1 MIERYLPGRASA
13 FGTFIFDVSHNKSEL
28 GKTMKFTSLQ
38 ARICTTAGLCLLV
51 SSASLVSYGLFS
63 SRANDQYVA
72 SEVSALVEKSTIRE
86 VQNLAESRA
95 NAIQAKLQNALDSAR
110 TMANTFAASKT
121 LQSPLSLGRE
131 QINNVLLSVLKD
143 NPDFNGTYSCWEP
156 DALDGQDQAFRNG
169 QEGNNPLTG
178 RFTPYWT
185 RSSDGH
191 VAVQPL
197 VEYDS
202 QERHPNGVPKGG
214 WYAGPRD
221 TLKESVLD
229 PIPYVVQGKNV
240 WLTTLSVP
248 IVANGKFYGV
258 VGADF
263 DIAFIQKLSEQ
274 MSADL
279 YGGKGSVSILSNQ
292 GLVVADSERTELI
305 GQSIKSLLPK
315 SWEKTLGDIQSGRG
329 DGLLNKETQDIEVL
343 MPIQLGRTG
352 KPWAILIR
360 LPKAVVMSQ
369 AITLEQELQSRSTS
383 SSVWQVSVGL
393 GISLLALVALW
404 FAAAKIVGPIRE
416 AAALAANI
424 SLGDFS
430 RRLVQQ
436 SEDEVGQL
444 SFALNEMSESLQR
457 QVRVAERI
465 SEGDLDLEVRLSSP
479 HDTLGKSLEK
489 MVSNL
494 NNLIS
499 EVQVSATR
507 ITGSSSQVTDLSQSL
522 SDGASNSAS
531 SITEISAVM
540 TQMAAQTTDNADNA
554 KKADEQSQSSRA
566 DAGESDKLMSEL
578 IAAMAEIDNSGKD
591 ITAIITT
598 IDNIAAQTNLLA
610 LNAAIEAARAGE
622 LGRGFAVVADEVRS
636 LAARSA
642 EAAQQTAA
650 LIADS
655 STKTQ
660 RGMIIAGRTA
670 ESLKNIVSGT
680 SAVSSLV
687 SLIYQASSE
696 QASGLRQ
703 ASIGLEQIDEVTQQ
717 NQSNSHECAL
727 AARDLSERASVMQG
741 VLSRFKIKNT

>member
-1 MIERYLPGRASA
+1 
-13 FGTFIFDVSHNKSEL
+13 
-28 GKTMKFTSLQ
+28 MKFNSLQ
-38 ARICTTAGLCLLV
+38 TRICFTAGLCLFI
-51 SSASLVSYGLFS
+51 SCASLVLYGLYS
-63 SRANDQYVA
+63 SNANQAYVGA
-72 SEVSALVEKSTIRE
+72 EVSTLIESATIRE
-86 VQNLAESRA
+86 VQNLAEARA

-110 TMANTFAASKT
+110 TMANTLGASKSA
-121 LQSPLSLGRE
+121 QSPLSLGRE
-131 QINNVLLSVLKD
+131 QINAMLLSVLKD

-156 DALDGQDQAFRNG
+156 DALGGQDQAFRINEG
-169 QEGNNPLTG
+169 GNNPLTG

-191 VAVQPL
+191 IAVQPL

-202 QERHPNGVPKGG
+202 DARHPNGVLKGG
-214 WYAGPRD
+214 WYSGPRD
-221 TLKESVLD
+221 TQKESVLD
-229 PIPYVVQGKNV
+229 PLPYVVQGKNV

-248 IVANGKFYGV
+248 IIANGKFYGV

-263 DIAFIQKLSEQ
+263 DISFIQKLSEQ

-292 GLVVADSERTELI
+292 GLVVADSKRPELI
-305 GQSIKSLLPK
+305 GQSLKALLPGT
-315 SWEKTLGDIQSGRG
+315 WEKVLANVQKGQGDSR
-329 DGLLNKETQDIEVL
+329 LNPDSQEIEVQ
-343 MPIQLGRTG
+343 MPINLGRTG
-352 KPWAILIR
+352 KPWAIVIH

-369 AITLEQELQSRSTS
+369 AIALEQELQSRGVKS
-383 SSVWQVSVGL
+383 SIWQVSVGV
-393 GISLLALVALW
+393 GISLLALLALW
-404 FAAAKIVGPIRE
+404 FATAKIVGPIRE

-430 RRLVQQ
+430 RRLVQK

-444 SFALNEMSESLQR
+444 SFALNDMSESLQR

-479 HDTLGKSLEK
+479 NDTLGKSLEK
-489 MVSNL
+489 MVGNL
-494 NNLIS
+494 NTLIS
-499 EVQVSATR
+499 QVQASATQ
-507 ITGSSSQVTDLSQSL
+507 ITGSSAQVTELSQSL

-540 TQMAAQTTDNADNA
+540 TQMAAQTTDNAANA
-554 KKADEQSQSSRA
+554 KKADEQSQASRA

-670 ESLKNIVSGT
+670 DSLRNIVSGT
-680 SAVSSLV
+680 STVSSLV

-696 QASGLRQ
+696 QASGLQQ

-717 NQSNSHECAL
+717 NQVNSQQCAV
-727 AARDLSERASVMQG
+727 AAKNLSERASSMQQG
-741 VLSRFKIKNT
+741 LSRFKVKAS

>member
-1 MIERYLPGRASA
+1 
-13 FGTFIFDVSHNKSEL
+13 
-28 GKTMKFTSLQ
+28 MKFNSLQ
-38 ARICTTAGLCLLV
+38 TRICFTAGLCLFI
-51 SSASLVSYGLFS
+51 SCASLVLYGLYTS
-63 SRANDQYVA
+63 TATQTYVGT
-72 SEVSALVEKSTIRE
+72 EVSTLIESATIRE
-86 VQNLAESRA
+86 VQNLAAARA

-110 TMANTFAASKT
+110 TLANTLGASKSA
-121 LQSPLSLGRE
+121 QSPLTLGRE
-131 QINNVLLSVLKD
+131 QINTMLLSVLKD

-156 DALDGQDQAFRNG
+156 DALDGQDQAFRINEG
-169 QEGNNPLTG
+169 GNNPLTG

-185 RSSDGH
+185 RNSDGH
-191 VAVQPL
+191 IAVQPL

-202 QERHPNGVPKGG
+202 DARHPNGVLKGG
-214 WYAGPRD
+214 WYSGPRD

-229 PIPYVVQGKNV
+229 PLPYVVQGKNV

-248 IVANGKFYGV
+248 ITANGKFYGV

-263 DIAFIQKLSEQ
+263 DISFIQKLSEQ

-279 YGGKGSVSILSNQ
+279 YDGKGSVAILSHQ
-292 GLVVADSERTELI
+292 GLVVADSKRPELI
-305 GQSIKSLLPK
+305 GQPLKALLPDTWDK
-315 SWEKTLGDIQSGRG
+315 VLANVQKGLGDSQ
-329 DGLLNKETQDIEVL
+329 LNQNTQEIEVQ
-343 MPIQLGRTG
+343 MPINLGRTG
-352 KPWAILIR
+352 KPWAIVIH
-360 LPKAVVMSQ
+360 LPKSVVMSQ
-369 AITLEQELQSRSTS
+369 AIALEQELQSRGVKS
-383 SSVWQVSVGL
+383 SIWQVSVGV
-393 GISLLALVALW
+393 GISLLALLALW
-404 FAAAKIVGPIRE
+404 LATAKIVGPIRE

-430 RRLVQQ
+430 RRLVQK

-444 SFALNEMSESLQR
+444 SFALNDMSESLQR

-479 HDTLGKSLEK
+479 NDTLGKSLEK
-489 MVSNL
+489 MVGNL
-494 NNLIS
+494 NTLIS
-499 EVQVSATR
+499 QVQASATQ
-507 ITGSSSQVTDLSQSL
+507 ITGSSAQVTELSQSL

-540 TQMAAQTTDNADNA
+540 TQMAAQTTDNAANA
-554 KKADEQSQSSRA
+554 KKADEQSQASRA

-660 RGMIIAGRTA
+660 RGMIIADRTA
-670 ESLKNIVSGT
+670 DSLRNIVTGT
-680 SAVSSLV
+680 STVSSLV

-696 QASGLRQ
+696 QASGLQQ

-717 NQSNSHECAL
+717 NQANSQQCAQ
-727 AARDLSERASVMQG
+727 AAKNLSERANAMQQS
-741 VLSRFKIKNT
+741 LSRFKVKA

>member
-1 MIERYLPGRASA
+1 
-13 FGTFIFDVSHNKSEL
+13 
-28 GKTMKFTSLQ
+28 MKFNSLQ
-38 ARICTTAGLCLLV
+38 TRICFTAGLCLFI
-51 SSASLVSYGLFS
+51 SCASLVLYGLYS
-63 SRANDQYVA
+63 SNANQAFVGA
-72 SEVSALVEKSTIRE
+72 EVSTLIESATIRE

-110 TMANTFAASKT
+110 TMANTLGASKSA
-121 LQSPLSLGRE
+121 QSPLSLGRE
-131 QINNVLLSVLKD
+131 QINTMLLSVLKD

-156 DALDGQDQAFRNG
+156 DALDGQDQSFRINEG
-169 QEGNNPLTG
+169 GNNPLTG

-191 VAVQPL
+191 IAVQPL

-202 QERHPNGVPKGG
+202 DARHPNGVLKGG
-214 WYAGPRD
+214 WYSGPRD
-221 TLKESVLD
+221 TQKESVLD
-229 PIPYVVQGKNV
+229 PLPYVVQGKNV

-248 IVANGKFYGV
+248 ITANGKFYGV

-263 DIAFIQKLSEQ
+263 DISFIQKLSEQ

-292 GLVVADSERTELI
+292 GLVVADSKRPELI
-305 GQSIKSLLPK
+305 GQSLKALLPG
-315 SWEKTLGDIQSGRG
+315 SWENVLSNVQKGQGDSRFNPDSQ
-329 DGLLNKETQDIEVL
+329 EIEVQ
-343 MPIQLGRTG
+343 MPINLGRTG
-352 KPWAILIR
+352 KPWAIVIH

-369 AITLEQELQSRSTS
+369 AIALEQELQSRGVKS
-383 SSVWQVSVGL
+383 SIWQVSVGV
-393 GISLLALVALW
+393 GISLLALLALW
-404 FAAAKIVGPIRE
+404 FATAKIVGPIRE

-430 RRLVQQ
+430 RRLVQK

-444 SFALNEMSESLQR
+444 SFALNDMSESLQR

-479 HDTLGKSLEK
+479 NDTLGKSLEK
-489 MVSNL
+489 MVGNL
-494 NNLIS
+494 NTLIS
-499 EVQVSATR
+499 QVLTSATQ
-507 ITGSSSQVTDLSQSL
+507 ITGSSAQVTELSQSL

-540 TQMAAQTTDNADNA
+540 TQMAAQTTDNAANA
-554 KKADEQSQSSRA
+554 KKADEQSQASRA

-670 ESLKNIVSGT
+670 DSLRNIVTGT
-680 SAVSSLV
+680 STVSSLV

-696 QASGLRQ
+696 QASGLQQ

-717 NQSNSHECAL
+717 NQVNSQQCAV
-727 AARDLSERASVMQG
+727 AAKNLSERASSMQQG
-741 VLSRFKIKNT
+741 LSRFKVKAS

>member
-1 MIERYLPGRASA
+1 
-13 FGTFIFDVSHNKSEL
+13 
-28 GKTMKFTSLQ
+28 MKLKSLQ
-38 ARICTTAGLCLLV
+38 ARICITAGLCLFV
-51 SSASLVSYGLFS
+51 SSASLVAYGLFT
-63 SRANDQYVA
+63 SRTNEQYV
-72 SEVSALVEKSTIRE
+72 SDEVAVLIEHSTVRE
-86 VQNLAESRA
+86 IQNLAESRA
-95 NAIQAKLQNALDSAR
+95 NAIQAKLQNALEAAR
-110 TMANTFAASKT
+110 TMASTFAASKAS
-121 LQSPLSLGRE
+121 QSPLMLGRE
-131 QINNVLLSVLKD
+131 QINSVLLSVLKD
-143 NPDFNGTYSCWEP
+143 NPEFNGTYSCWEQ
-156 DALDGQDQAFRNG
+156 DALDGKDLISRDAQDG
-169 QEGNNPLTG
+169 SNPLTG

-185 RSSDGH
+185 RSPDGRI
-191 VAVQPL
+191 AVQPL

-202 QERHPNGVPKGG
+202 QDSHPNGVPKGG
-214 WYAGPRD
+214 WYQGPKS

-229 PIPYVVQGKNV
+229 PIPYVVQGNKV
-240 WLTTLSVP
+240 WLATLSVP
-248 IVANGKFYGV
+248 IVANGTFYGV

-274 MSADL
+274 MSTEL
-279 YGGKGSVSILSNQ
+279 YGGKGSVTILSNQ
-292 GLVVADSERTELI
+292 GLVVADSQRAELI
-305 GQSIKSLLPK
+305 GQPMKTLFAD
-315 SWEKTLGDIQSGRG
+315 SWEKVLSDIQGGRSES
-329 DGLLNKETQDIEVL
+329 LLNQKTQTFEVL

-352 KPWAILIR
+352 KPWAVFIR

-369 AITLEQELQSRSTS
+369 AITLEHELQARSVNNS
-383 SSVWQVSVGL
+383 IWQVSVGL
-393 GISLLALVALW
+393 TILLLALTALW

-430 RRLVQQ
+430 RRLVQR

-444 SFALNEMSESLQR
+444 SFALNDMSDSLQR

-465 SEGDLDLEVRLSSP
+465 SEGDLDLDVRLSSP
-479 HDTLGKSLEK
+479 NDTLGKSLEK

-499 EVQVSATR
+499 EVQVSATQ
-507 ITGSSSQVTDLSQSL
+507 ITGSSEQVTDLSQSL
-522 SDGASNSAS
+522 SDGAANSAS

-540 TQMAAQTTDNADNA
+540 TQMAAQTSDNAVNA
-554 KKADEQSQSSRA
+554 KKADEQSQASRA
-566 DAGESDKLMSEL
+566 DAGESDKLMTEL
-578 IAAMAEIDNSGKD
+578 ISAMTEIDNSGKD

-642 EAAQQTAA
+642 EAAKQTAT

-696 QASGLRQ
+696 QASGLQQ
-703 ASIGLEQIDEVTQQ
+703 ASLGLEQIDEVTQQ
-717 NQSNSHECAL
+717 NQSNSRDCA
-727 AARDLSERASVMQG
+727 ASAKDLSVRASLMQRE
-741 VLSRFKIKNT
+741 LSRFKVKKPPLL

>member
-1 MIERYLPGRASA
+1 
-13 FGTFIFDVSHNKSEL
+13 
-28 GKTMKFTSLQ
+28 MKFKSLQ
-38 ARICTTAGLCLLV
+38 ARICVTAGVCLFV
-51 SSASLVSYGLFS
+51 SSISLIVYGLFS
-63 SRANDQYVA
+63 ARANEQYV
-72 SEVSALVEKSTIRE
+72 STEVSALVEKSTIRE
-86 VQNLAESRA
+86 IQNLAESRA
-95 NAIQAKLQNALDSAR
+95 NAIQAKLQNALDAAR
-110 TMANTFAASKT
+110 TMANAFAASKVS
-121 LQSPLSLGRE
+121 QSPLALGRE
-131 QINNVLLSVLKD
+131 QINSVLLSVLKD

-156 DALDGQDQAFRNG
+156 NALDGQDPAFRNA
-169 QEGNNPLTG
+169 EDGNNPLTG

-185 RSSDGH
+185 RSADGH

-202 QERHPNGVPKGG
+202 PDRHPNGVPKGG
-214 WYAGPRD
+214 WYSGPRD

-248 IVANGKFYGV
+248 IVSNGKFYGV

-279 YGGKGSVSILSNQ
+279 YGGKGTVSILSNQ
-292 GLVVADSERTELI
+292 GLVVADSQRTDLI
-305 GQSIKSLLPK
+305 GQPIKALLPE
-315 SWEKTLGDIQSGRG
+315 SWEKVLSDIQGGRS
-329 DGLLNKETQDIEVL
+329 DGLLNAQTQNIEVL
-343 MPIQLGRTG
+343 MPIALGRTG
-352 KPWAILIR
+352 KPWAVLIR

-369 AITLEQELQSRSTS
+369 AIALEQELQARSLNNS
-383 SSVWQVSVGL
+383 IWQVSVGL
-393 GISLLALVALW
+393 VISLLALAALW
-404 FAAAKIVGPIRE
+404 YAAAKIVGPIRE
-416 AAALAANI
+416 AAALAATI

-430 RRLVQQ
+430 RRLVQK

-444 SFALNEMSESLQR
+444 SAALNDMSESLQR

-494 NNLIS
+494 NQLIS
-499 EVQVSATR
+499 EVQISATQ
-507 ITGSSSQVTDLSQSL
+507 ITGSSAQVTDLSQSL

-540 TQMAAQTTDNADNA
+540 TQMAAQTRDNAANA
-554 KKADEQSQSSRA
+554 KKADEQSQASRA

-655 STKTQ
+655 SSKTQ

-680 SAVSSLV
+680 GAVSSLV

-696 QASGLRQ
+696 QASGLQQ
-703 ASIGLEQIDEVTQQ
+703 ASIGLEQIDEVTQK
-717 NQSNSHECAL
+717 NQSNSQECAV
-727 AARDLSERASVMQG
+727 AAKDLSERASLMQR
-741 VLSRFKIKNT
+741 VLGRFKVKRG

>member
-1 MIERYLPGRASA
+1 
-13 FGTFIFDVSHNKSEL
+13 
-28 GKTMKFTSLQ
+28 MKFKSLQ
-38 ARICTTAGLCLLV
+38 LRICVTAGVCLFV
-51 SSASLVSYGLFS
+51 SSISLVVYGLFS
-63 SRANDQYVA
+63 ARTDEQYVA
-72 SEVSALVEKSTIRE
+72 TEVSTLVEKSTIRE
-86 VQNLAESRA
+86 IQNLAESRA
-95 NAIQAKLQNALDSAR
+95 NAIQAKLQNALDAAR
-110 TMANTFAASKT
+110 TMANTFAASKAS
-121 LQSPLSLGRE
+121 QSPLTLGRE
-131 QINNVLLSVLKD
+131 QINSVLLSVLKD

-156 DALDGQDQAFRNG
+156 DALDGQDLAFRNA
-169 QEGNNPLTG
+169 QDGNNPLTG

-185 RSSDGH
+185 RSASGH

-202 QERHPNGVPKGG
+202 PDRHPNGVPKGG
-214 WYAGPRD
+214 WYNGPRE

-248 IVANGKFYGV
+248 IVSNGKFYGV

-274 MSADL
+274 MSANL
-279 YGGKGSVSILSNQ
+279 YGGKGSVSIVSNQ
-292 GLVVADSERTELI
+292 GLVVADSQRTDLI
-305 GQSIKSLLPK
+305 GQSIKTLLPD
-315 SWEKTLGDIQSGRG
+315 SWEKVLHDIQSGHG
-329 DGLLNKETQDIEVL
+329 EGLLNPKTQNIEVL
-343 MPIQLGRTG
+343 MPIELGRTG
-352 KPWAILIR
+352 KPWAVLIR

-369 AITLEQELQSRSTS
+369 AIALEQELEARSIS
-383 SSVWQVSVGL
+383 NSVRQVSVGL
-393 GISLLALVALW
+393 GISLLALAALW
-404 FAAAKIVGPIRE
+404 FAAAKIAGPIRE

-430 RRLVQQ
+430 RRLEQK
-436 SEDEVGQL
+436 SEDEVGHL
-444 SFALNEMSESLQR
+444 SAALNDMSESLQR

-494 NNLIS
+494 NQLIS
-499 EVQVSATR
+499 EVQASATQ
-507 ITGSSSQVTDLSQSL
+507 ITGSSEQVTDLSQSL
-522 SDGASNSAS
+522 SDGAANSAS

-540 TQMAAQTTDNADNA
+540 TQMAAQTRDNAANA
-554 KKADEQSQSSRA
+554 KKADEQSQASRA
-566 DAGESDKLMSEL
+566 DAGESDQLMSEL

-655 STKTQ
+655 SSKTQ
-660 RGMIIAGRTA
+660 QGMIIAGRTA
-670 ESLKNIVSGT
+670 ESLKNIVTGT

-696 QASGLRQ
+696 QASGLQQ
-703 ASIGLEQIDEVTQQ
+703 ASIGLEQIDEVTQK
-717 NQSNSHECAL
+717 NQSNSQECAV
-727 AARDLSERASVMQG
+727 AAKDLSARASLMQG
-741 VLSRFKIKNT
+741 ELSRFKVKK

>member
-1 MIERYLPGRASA
+1 
-13 FGTFIFDVSHNKSEL
+13 
-28 GKTMKFTSLQ
+28 MKLKSLQ
-38 ARICTTAGLCLLV
+38 IRICMTAGICLFV
-51 SSASLVSYGLFS
+51 SSLSLVLYGLFS
-63 SRANDQYVA
+63 ARSNEQYVA
-72 SEVSALVEKSTIRE
+72 AEVSALVERSTIRE
-86 VQNLAESRA
+86 IQNLAESRA
-95 NAIQAKLQNALDSAR
+95 NAIQAKLQNALDAAR
-110 TMANTFAASKT
+110 TMANAFAASKAS
-121 LQSPLSLGRE
+121 QSPLVMGRE
-131 QINNVLLSVLKD
+131 QINTVLLGVLKD

-156 DALDGQDQAFRNG
+156 NALDGQDLAFRAAQDG
-169 QEGNNPLTG
+169 SNPSTG

-185 RSSDGH
+185 RSAGGH
-191 VAVQPL
+191 IAVQPL

-202 QERHPNGVPKGG
+202 PERHPNGVPKGG
-214 WYAGPRD
+214 WYSGPRD

-248 IVANGKFYGV
+248 IVSNGKFYGV

-274 MSADL
+274 MSAEL

-292 GLVVADSERTELI
+292 GLVVADSQRTDLI
-305 GQSIKSLLPK
+305 GQPIKALLPE
-315 SWEKTLGDIQSGRG
+315 SWETVLSAIQSGRG
-329 DGLLNKETQDIEVL
+329 NGLLNAQTQQIEVL
-343 MPIQLGRTG
+343 MPIELGRTG
-352 KPWAILIR
+352 KPWAVLIR

-369 AITLEQELQSRSTS
+369 AIALEQELQARSINNS
-383 SSVWQVSVGL
+383 IWQVSVGL

-430 RRLVQQ
+430 RRLVQKT
-436 SEDEVGQL
+436 EDEVGQL
-444 SFALNEMSESLQR
+444 SAALNDMSESLQR

-494 NNLIS
+494 NQLIS
-499 EVQVSATR
+499 QVQSSATQ
-507 ITGSSSQVTDLSQSL
+507 ITGSSGQVTDLSQSL
-522 SDGASNSAS
+522 SEGAANSAS

-540 TQMAAQTTDNADNA
+540 TQMAAQTRDNAANA
-554 KKADEQSQSSRA
+554 KKADEQSQASRA
-566 DAGESDKLMSEL
+566 DAGESDQLMGEL
-578 IAAMAEIDNSGKD
+578 ISAMAEIDDSGKD

-655 STKTQ
+655 SSKTQ
-660 RGMIIAGRTA
+660 RGMVIASRTA
-670 ESLKNIVSGT
+670 ESLKNIVNGT
-680 SAVSSLV
+680 GAVSSLV

-696 QASGLRQ
+696 QASGLQQ
-703 ASIGLEQIDEVTQQ
+703 ASIGLEQIDEVTQK
-717 NQSNSHECAL
+717 NQSNSLECAV
-727 AARDLSERASVMQG
+727 AAKDLSERAALMQRELG
-741 VLSRFKIKNT
+741 RFKVKR

>member
-1 MIERYLPGRASA
+1 
-13 FGTFIFDVSHNKSEL
+13 
-28 GKTMKFTSLQ
+28 MKLKSLQ
-38 ARICTTAGLCLLV
+38 ARICITAGLCLFV
-51 SSASLVSYGLFS
+51 SSASLVAYGLFT
-63 SRANDQYVA
+63 SRTNEQYV
-72 SEVSALVEKSTIRE
+72 SDEVAVLIEHSTVRE
-86 VQNLAESRA
+86 IQNLAESRA
-95 NAIQAKLQNALDSAR
+95 NAIQAKLQNALEAAR
-110 TMANTFAASKT
+110 TMASTFAASKAS
-121 LQSPLSLGRE
+121 QSPLMLGRE
-131 QINNVLLSVLKD
+131 QINSVLLSVLKD
-143 NPDFNGTYSCWEP
+143 NPEFNGTYSCWEQ
-156 DALDGQDQAFRNG
+156 DALDGKDLISRDAQDG
-169 QEGNNPLTG
+169 SNPLTG

-185 RSSDGH
+185 RSPDGRI
-191 VAVQPL
+191 AVQPL

-202 QERHPNGVPKGG
+202 QDSHPNGVPKGG
-214 WYAGPRD
+214 WYQGPKS

-229 PIPYVVQGKNV
+229 PIPYVVQGNKV
-240 WLTTLSVP
+240 WLATLSVP
-248 IVANGKFYGV
+248 IVANGTFYGV

-274 MSADL
+274 MSTEL
-279 YGGKGSVSILSNQ
+279 YGGKGSVTILSNQ
-292 GLVVADSERTELI
+292 GLVVADSQRAELI
-305 GQSIKSLLPK
+305 GQPMKTLFAD
-315 SWEKTLGDIQSGRG
+315 SWEKVLSDIQGGRSES
-329 DGLLNKETQDIEVL
+329 LLNQKTQTFEVL

-352 KPWAILIR
+352 KPWAVFIR

-369 AITLEQELQSRSTS
+369 AITLEHELQARSVNNS
-383 SSVWQVSVGL
+383 IWQVSVGL
-393 GISLLALVALW
+393 TILLLALTALW

-430 RRLVQQ
+430 RRLVQR

-444 SFALNEMSESLQR
+444 SFALNDMSDSLQR

-465 SEGDLDLEVRLSSP
+465 SEGDLDLDVRLSSP
-479 HDTLGKSLEK
+479 NDTLGKSLEK

-499 EVQVSATR
+499 EVQVSATQ
-507 ITGSSSQVTDLSQSL
+507 ITGSSEQVTDLSQSL
-522 SDGASNSAS
+522 SDGAANSAS

-540 TQMAAQTTDNADNA
+540 TQMAAQTSDNAVNA
-554 KKADEQSQSSRA
+554 KKADEQSQASRA
-566 DAGESDKLMSEL
+566 DAGESDKLMTEL
-578 IAAMAEIDNSGKD
+578 ISAMTEIDNSGKD

-642 EAAQQTAA
+642 EAAKQTAT

-696 QASGLRQ
+696 QASGLQQ
-703 ASIGLEQIDEVTQQ
+703 ASLGLEQIDEVTQQ
-717 NQSNSHECAL
+717 NQSNSRDCA
-727 AARDLSERASVMQG
+727 ASAKDLSVRASLMQRE
-741 VLSRFKIKNT
+741 LSRFKVKKPSLL

>member
-1 MIERYLPGRASA
+1 
-13 FGTFIFDVSHNKSEL
+13 
-28 GKTMKFTSLQ
+28 MKFNSLQ
-38 ARICTTAGLCLLV
+38 TRICFTAGLCLFI
-51 SSASLVSYGLFS
+51 SCASLVLYGLYS
-63 SRANDQYVA
+63 SNANQAFVGA
-72 SEVSALVEKSTIRE
+72 EVSTLIESATIRE
-86 VQNLAESRA
+86 VQNLAEARA

-110 TMANTFAASKT
+110 TMANTLGASKSA
-121 LQSPLSLGRE
+121 QSPLTLGRE
-131 QINNVLLSVLKD
+131 QINAMLLSVLKD

-156 DALDGQDQAFRNG
+156 DALDGQDQAFRIN
-169 QEGNNPLTG
+169 ESGNNPLTG

-191 VAVQPL
+191 IAVQPL

-202 QERHPNGVPKGG
+202 DARHPNGVLKGG
-214 WYAGPRD
+214 WYSGPRD
-221 TLKESVLD
+221 TQKESVLD
-229 PIPYVVQGKNV
+229 PLPYVVQGKNV

-248 IVANGKFYGV
+248 IIANGKFYGV

-263 DIAFIQKLSEQ
+263 DISFIQKLSEQ

-292 GLVVADSERTELI
+292 GLVVADSKRPELI
-305 GQSIKSLLPK
+305 GQSLKALLPGT
-315 SWEKTLGDIQSGRG
+315 WEKVLANVQKGQGDSR
-329 DGLLNKETQDIEVL
+329 LNPDSQEIEVQ
-343 MPIQLGRTG
+343 MPINLGRTG
-352 KPWAILIR
+352 KPWAIVIH

-369 AITLEQELQSRSTS
+369 AMALEQELQSRGVKS
-383 SSVWQVSVGL
+383 SIWQVSVGV
-393 GISLLALVALW
+393 GISLLALWLAT
-404 FAAAKIVGPIRE
+404 AKIVGPIRE

-430 RRLVQQ
+430 RRLVQK

-444 SFALNEMSESLQR
+444 SFALNDMSESLQR

-479 HDTLGKSLEK
+479 NDTLGKSLEK
-489 MVSNL
+489 MVGNL
-494 NNLIS
+494 NTLIS
-499 EVQVSATR
+499 QVQASATQ
-507 ITGSSSQVTDLSQSL
+507 ITGSSAQVTELSQSL

-540 TQMAAQTTDNADNA
+540 TQMAAQTTDNAANA
-554 KKADEQSQSSRA
+554 KKADEQSQTSRA

-670 ESLKNIVSGT
+670 DSLRNIVSGT
-680 SAVSSLV
+680 STVSSLV

-696 QASGLRQ
+696 QASGLQQ

-717 NQSNSHECAL
+717 NQVNSQQCAV
-727 AARDLSERASVMQG
+727 AAKNLSERANAMQQG
-741 VLSRFKIKNT
+741 LSRFKVKAS

>member
-1 MIERYLPGRASA
+1 
-13 FGTFIFDVSHNKSEL
+13 
-28 GKTMKFTSLQ
+28 MKFKSLQ
-38 ARICTTAGLCLLV
+38 ARICVTAGVCLFV
-51 SSASLVSYGLFS
+51 SSISLIVYGLFS
-63 SRANDQYVA
+63 ARANEQYV
-72 SEVSALVEKSTIRE
+72 STEVSALVEKSAIRE
-86 VQNLAESRA
+86 IQNLAESRA
-95 NAIQAKLQNALDSAR
+95 NAIQAKLQNALDAAR
-110 TMANTFAASKT
+110 TMANAFAASKAS
-121 LQSPLSLGRE
+121 QSPLALGRE
-131 QINNVLLSVLKD
+131 QINSVLLSVLKD

-156 DALDGQDQAFRNG
+156 NALDGQDPAFRNA
-169 QEGNNPLTG
+169 EDGNNPLTG

-185 RSSDGH
+185 RSADGH
-191 VAVQPL
+191 IAVQPL

-202 QERHPNGVPKGG
+202 PDRHPNGVPKGG
-214 WYAGPRD
+214 WYSGPRD

-248 IVANGKFYGV
+248 IVSNGKFYGV

-279 YGGKGSVSILSNQ
+279 YGGKGTVSILSNQ
-292 GLVVADSERTELI
+292 GLVVADSQRTDLI
-305 GQSIKSLLPK
+305 GQPIKALLPD
-315 SWEKTLGDIQSGRG
+315 SWEKVLRDIQGGRG
-329 DGLLNKETQDIEVL
+329 DGLLNAQTQNIEVL
-343 MPIQLGRTG
+343 MPIALGRTG
-352 KPWAILIR
+352 KPWAVLIR

-369 AITLEQELQSRSTS
+369 AIALEQELQARSLNNS
-383 SSVWQVSVGL
+383 IWQVSVGL
-393 GISLLALVALW
+393 VISLLALAALW
-404 FAAAKIVGPIRE
+404 YAAAKIVGPIRE
-416 AAALAANI
+416 AAALAATI

-430 RRLVQQ
+430 RRLVQK

-444 SFALNEMSESLQR
+444 SAALNDMSESLQR

-494 NNLIS
+494 NQLIS
-499 EVQVSATR
+499 EVQISATQ
-507 ITGSSSQVTDLSQSL
+507 ITGSSAQVTDLSQSL

-540 TQMAAQTTDNADNA
+540 TQMAAQTRDNAANA
-554 KKADEQSQSSRA
+554 KKADEQSQASRA

-655 STKTQ
+655 SSKTQ

-680 SAVSSLV
+680 SAVSNLV

-696 QASGLRQ
+696 QASGLQQ
-703 ASIGLEQIDEVTQQ
+703 ASIGLEQIDEVTQK
-717 NQSNSHECAL
+717 NQSNSQECAV
-727 AARDLSERASVMQG
+727 AAKDLSERASLMQR
-741 VLSRFKIKNT
+741 VLGRFKVKRG

>member
-1 MIERYLPGRASA
+1 
-13 FGTFIFDVSHNKSEL
+13 
-28 GKTMKFTSLQ
+28 MKLKSLQ
-38 ARICTTAGLCLLV
+38 TRICFTAGICLFV
-51 SSASLVSYGLFS
+51 SSASLVVYGVFN
-63 SRANDQYVA
+63 SRANEQYV
-72 SEVSALVEKSTIRE
+72 STEVTTLVEKSTIRE
-86 VQNLAESRA
+86 IQNLAESRA
-95 NAIQAKLQNALDSAR
+95 NAIQTKLQNALDAAR
-110 TMANTFAASKT
+110 TMATAFAASKT
-121 LQSPLSLGRE
+121 SQSPLAIGRE
-131 QINNVLLSVLKD
+131 QVNAVLLSVLKD
-143 NPDFNGTYSCWEP
+143 NPEFNGTYSCWEP
-156 DALDGQDQAFRNG
+156 EALDGQDMAFRNTPDG
-169 QEGNNPLTG
+169 SNPLTG

-185 RSSDGH
+185 RSADGH

-202 QERHPNGVPKGG
+202 PDRHPNGVLKGG
-214 WYAGPRD
+214 WYSGPRS

-263 DIAFIQKLSEQ
+263 DISFIQKLSEQ

-279 YGGKGSVSILSNQ
+279 YGGKGSVTIMSNQ
-292 GLVVADSERTELI
+292 GLVVADSDHVDLI
-305 GQSIKSLLPK
+305 GQPIKALLPETWDKILSDIQGGRGNSLLNP
-315 SWEKTLGDIQSGRG
+315 Q
-329 DGLLNKETQDIEVL
+329 TQNIEVL

-352 KPWAILIR
+352 KPWAVLIR

-369 AITLEQELQSRSTS
+369 AITLEHELQARSVS
-383 SSVWQVSVGL
+383 NSIWQVSVGL
-393 GISLLALVALW
+393 VISLLALVGLW

-444 SFALNEMSESLQR
+444 SYALNDMSESLQR

-499 EVQVSATR
+499 EVQLSATQ
-507 ITGSSSQVTDLSQSL
+507 ITGSSEQVTDLSQSL

-540 TQMAAQTTDNADNA
+540 TQMAAQTSDNAANA
-554 KKADEQSQSSRA
+554 KKADEQSQASRS

-655 STKTQ
+655 STKTK

-670 ESLKNIVSGT
+670 ESLKSIVSGT

-696 QASGLRQ
+696 QASGLQQ
-703 ASIGLEQIDEVTQQ
+703 ASLGLEQIDEVTQQ
-717 NQSNSHECAL
+717 NQSNSQECAV
-727 AARDLSERASVMQG
+727 AAKDLSARASLMQRELG
-741 VLSRFKIKNT
+741 RFRVKKV

>member
-1 MIERYLPGRASA
+1 V
-13 FGTFIFDVSHNKSEL
+13 GT
-28 GKTMKFTSLQ
+28 
-38 ARICTTAGLCLLV
+38 
-51 SSASLVSYGLFS
+51 
-63 SRANDQYVA
+63 
-72 SEVSALVEKSTIRE
+72 EVSTLIESGTIRE

-95 NAIQAKLQNALDSAR
+95 NAIRAKLQNALDSAR
-110 TMANTFAASKT
+110 TLANTLGASKSA
-121 LQSPLSLGRE
+121 QSPLALGRD
-131 QINNVLLSVLKD
+131 QINTMLLSVLKD

-156 DALDGQDQAFRNG
+156 DAVDGQDQAFRNNEG
-169 QEGNNPLTG
+169 GNNPLTG

-185 RSSDGH
+185 RGSDGH
-191 VAVQPL
+191 IAVQPL

-202 QERHPNGVPKGG
+202 DARHPNGVLKGG
-214 WYAGPRD
+214 WYSGPRD

-229 PIPYVVQGKNV
+229 PLPYVVQGKNV

-248 IVANGKFYGV
+248 ITANGKFYGV

-263 DIAFIQKLSEQ
+263 DISFIQKLSEQ

-292 GLVVADSERTELI
+292 GLVVADSKRPELI
-305 GQSIKSLLPK
+305 GQSLKALLPDTWDK
-315 SWEKTLGDIQSGRG
+315 VLANVQKGQGDSR
-329 DGLLNKETQDIEVL
+329 LNQESQEIEVQ
-343 MPIQLGRTG
+343 MPIILGRTE
-352 KPWAILIR
+352 KPWAILIH

-369 AITLEQELQSRSTS
+369 AIALEKELQSRGVS
-383 SSVWQVSVGL
+383 SSIWQVSVGL
-393 GISLLALVALW
+393 GISVLALLALW
-404 FAAAKIVGPIRE
+404 FATAKIVGPIRE

-430 RRLVQQ
+430 RRLVQK
-436 SEDEVGQL
+436 SDDEVGQL
-444 SFALNEMSESLQR
+444 SLALNEMSESLQR

-479 HDTLGKSLEK
+479 NDTLGKSLEK
-489 MVSNL
+489 MVGNL
-494 NNLIS
+494 NTLIS
-499 EVQVSATR
+499 QVQASATQ
-507 ITGSSSQVTDLSQSL
+507 ITGSSAQVTELSQSL

-540 TQMAAQTTDNADNA
+540 TQMAAQTTDNAANA
-554 KKADEQSQSSRA
+554 KKADEQSQASRA

-578 IAAMAEIDNSGKD
+578 IAAMTEIDNSGKD

-660 RGMIIAGRTA
+660 RGMVIAGRTA
-670 ESLKNIVSGT
+670 DSLRNIVTGT
-680 SAVSSLV
+680 STVSSLV

-696 QASGLRQ
+696 QASGLQQ

-717 NQSNSHECAL
+717 NQANSQQCAV
-727 AARDLSERASVMQG
+727 AARDLSERASSMQQG
-741 VLSRFKIKNT
+741 LSRFKVKAT

>member
-1 MIERYLPGRASA
+1 
-13 FGTFIFDVSHNKSEL
+13 
-28 GKTMKFTSLQ
+28 MKLKSLQ
-38 ARICTTAGLCLLV
+38 ARICITAGLCLFV
-51 SSASLVSYGLFS
+51 SSASLVAYGLFT
-63 SRANDQYVA
+63 SRTNEQYV
-72 SEVSALVEKSTIRE
+72 SDEVAVLIEHSTVRE
-86 VQNLAESRA
+86 IQNLAESRA
-95 NAIQAKLQNALDSAR
+95 NAIQAKLQNALEAAR
-110 TMANTFAASKT
+110 TMASTFAASKAS
-121 LQSPLSLGRE
+121 QSPLMLGRE
-131 QINNVLLSVLKD
+131 QINSVLLSVLKD
-143 NPDFNGTYSCWEP
+143 NPEFNGTYSCWEQ
-156 DALDGQDQAFRNG
+156 DALDGKDLTSRDAQDG
-169 QEGNNPLTG
+169 SNPLTG

-185 RSSDGH
+185 RSPDGR

-202 QERHPNGVPKGG
+202 QDSHPNGVPKGG
-214 WYAGPRD
+214 WYQGPKS
-221 TLKESVLD
+221 TLKEGVLD
-229 PIPYVVQGKNV
+229 PIPYVVQGNKV
-240 WLTTLSVP
+240 WLATLSVP
-248 IVANGKFYGV
+248 IVANGTFYGV

-274 MSADL
+274 MSTEL
-279 YGGKGSVSILSNQ
+279 YGGKGSVTILSNQ
-292 GLVVADSERTELI
+292 GLVVADSQRAELI
-305 GQSIKSLLPK
+305 GQPMKTLFAD
-315 SWEKTLGDIQSGRG
+315 SWEKVLSDIQGGRSES
-329 DGLLNKETQDIEVL
+329 LLNQKTQTFEVL

-352 KPWAILIR
+352 KPWAVFIR

-369 AITLEQELQSRSTS
+369 AITLEHELQARSVNNS
-383 SSVWQVSVGL
+383 IWQVSVGL
-393 GISLLALVALW
+393 TILLLALTALW

-430 RRLVQQ
+430 RRLVQR

-444 SFALNEMSESLQR
+444 SFALNDMSDSLQR

-465 SEGDLDLEVRLSSP
+465 SEGDLDLDVRLSSP
-479 HDTLGKSLEK
+479 NDTLGKSLEK

-499 EVQVSATR
+499 EVQVSATQ
-507 ITGSSSQVTDLSQSL
+507 ITGSSEQVTDLSQSL
-522 SDGASNSAS
+522 SDGAANSAS

-540 TQMAAQTTDNADNA
+540 TQMAAQTSDNAVNA
-554 KKADEQSQSSRA
+554 KKADEQSQASRA
-566 DAGESDKLMSEL
+566 DAGESDKLMTEL
-578 IAAMAEIDNSGKD
+578 ISAMTEIDNSGKD

-642 EAAQQTAA
+642 EAAKQTAT

-696 QASGLRQ
+696 QASGLQQ
-703 ASIGLEQIDEVTQQ
+703 ASLGLEQIDEVTQQ
-717 NQSNSHECAL
+717 NQSNSRDCA
-727 AARDLSERASVMQG
+727 ASAKDLSVRASLMQRE
-741 VLSRFKIKNT
+741 LSRFKVKKPPLL

>member
-1 MIERYLPGRASA
+1 
-13 FGTFIFDVSHNKSEL
+13 
-28 GKTMKFTSLQ
+28 MKFKSLQ
-38 ARICTTAGLCLLV
+38 ARICVTAGVCLFV
-51 SSASLVSYGLFS
+51 SSISLIVYGLFS
-63 SRANDQYVA
+63 ARANEQYV
-72 SEVSALVEKSTIRE
+72 STEVSALVEKSTIRE
-86 VQNLAESRA
+86 IQNLAESRA
-95 NAIQAKLQNALDSAR
+95 NAIQAKLQNALDAAR
-110 TMANTFAASKT
+110 TMANAFAASKAS
-121 LQSPLSLGRE
+121 QSPLALGRE
-131 QINNVLLSVLKD
+131 QINSVLLSVLKD

-156 DALDGQDQAFRNG
+156 NALDGQDPAFRNA
-169 QEGNNPLTG
+169 EDGNNPLTG

-185 RSSDGH
+185 RSADGH

-202 QERHPNGVPKGG
+202 PDRHPNGVPKGG
-214 WYAGPRD
+214 WYSGPRD

-248 IVANGKFYGV
+248 IVSNGKFYGV

-279 YGGKGSVSILSNQ
+279 YGGKGTVSILSNQ
-292 GLVVADSERTELI
+292 GLVVADSQRTDLI
-305 GQSIKSLLPK
+305 GQPIKALLPE
-315 SWEKTLGDIQSGRG
+315 SWEKVLRDIQAGRG
-329 DGLLNKETQDIEVL
+329 DGLLNAQTQNIEVL
-343 MPIQLGRTG
+343 MPIALGRTG
-352 KPWAILIR
+352 KPWAVLIR

-369 AITLEQELQSRSTS
+369 AIALEQELQARSLNNS
-383 SSVWQVSVGL
+383 IWQVSVGL
-393 GISLLALVALW
+393 VISLLALAALW
-404 FAAAKIVGPIRE
+404 YAAAKIVGPIRE
-416 AAALAANI
+416 AAALAATI

-430 RRLVQQ
+430 RRLVQK

-444 SFALNEMSESLQR
+444 SAALNDMSESLQR

-494 NNLIS
+494 NQLIS
-499 EVQVSATR
+499 EVQISATQ
-507 ITGSSSQVTDLSQSL
+507 ITGSSAQVTDLSQSL

-540 TQMAAQTTDNADNA
+540 TQMAAQTRDNAANA
-554 KKADEQSQSSRA
+554 KKADEQSQASRA

-655 STKTQ
+655 SSKTQ

-680 SAVSSLV
+680 GAVSSLV

-696 QASGLRQ
+696 QASGLQQ
-703 ASIGLEQIDEVTQQ
+703 ASIGLEQIDEVTQK
-717 NQSNSHECAL
+717 NQSNSQECAV
-727 AARDLSERASVMQG
+727 AAKDLSERASLMQR
-741 VLSRFKIKNT
+741 VLGRFKVKRG

>member
-1 MIERYLPGRASA
+1 
-13 FGTFIFDVSHNKSEL
+13 
-28 GKTMKFTSLQ
+28 MKFNSLQ
-38 ARICTTAGLCLLV
+38 TRICFTAGLCLFI
-51 SSASLVSYGLFS
+51 SCASLVSYGLYS
-63 SRANDQYVA
+63 SSANQTYVGT
-72 SEVSALVEKSTIRE
+72 EVSALIESATIRE

-110 TMANTFAASKT
+110 TMANTLGASKSA
-121 LQSPLSLGRE
+121 QSPLTLSRE
-131 QINNVLLSVLKD
+131 QINTMLLSVLKD

-156 DALDGQDQAFRNG
+156 DALDGQDQAFRINEG
-169 QEGNNPLTG
+169 GNNQLTG

-191 VAVQPL
+191 IAVQPL

-202 QERHPNGVPKGG
+202 DARHPNGVLKGG
-214 WYAGPRD
+214 WYSGPRD
-221 TLKESVLD
+221 TQKESVLD
-229 PIPYVVQGKNV
+229 PLPYVVQGKNV

-248 IVANGKFYGV
+248 ITANGKFYGV

-263 DIAFIQKLSEQ
+263 DISFIQKLSEQ

-292 GLVVADSERTELI
+292 GLVVADSKRPEFI
-305 GQSIKSLLPK
+305 GQSLKGLLPGT
-315 SWEKTLGDIQSGRG
+315 WEKVLANVQKGQGDSR
-329 DGLLNKETQDIEVL
+329 LNQDSQEIEVQ
-343 MPIQLGRTG
+343 MPINLGRTG
-352 KPWAILIR
+352 KPWAILIH

-369 AITLEQELQSRSTS
+369 ALALEQELQSRGVKS
-383 SSVWQVSVGL
+383 SIWQVSVGV
-393 GISLLALVALW
+393 GVSLLALLALW
-404 FAAAKIVGPIRE
+404 FATAKIVGPIRE

-430 RRLVQQ
+430 RRLVQK
-436 SEDEVGQL
+436 SDDEVGQL
-444 SFALNEMSESLQR
+444 SFALNDMSESLQR

-479 HDTLGKSLEK
+479 NDTLGKSLEK
-489 MVSNL
+489 MVGNL
-494 NNLIS
+494 NTLIS
-499 EVQVSATR
+499 QVQASATQ
-507 ITGSSSQVTDLSQSL
+507 ITGSSAQVTELSQSL

-540 TQMAAQTTDNADNA
+540 TQMAAQTTDNAANA
-554 KKADEQSQSSRA
+554 KKADEQSQASRA

-670 ESLKNIVSGT
+670 DSLRNIVTGT
-680 SAVSSLV
+680 STVSSLV

-696 QASGLRQ
+696 QASGLQQ

-717 NQSNSHECAL
+717 NQANSQQCAV
-727 AARDLSERASVMQG
+727 AAKNLSERANSMQQG
-741 VLSRFKIKNT
+741 LSRFKVKAS

>member
-1 MIERYLPGRASA
+1 
-13 FGTFIFDVSHNKSEL
+13 
-28 GKTMKFTSLQ
+28 MKFRSLQ
-38 ARICTTAGLCLLV
+38 ARICVTAGICLFV
-51 SSASLVSYGLFS
+51 SSISLVVYGLFTA
-63 SRANDQYVA
+63 RANEQYVA
-72 SEVSALVEKSTIRE
+72 TEVSALVEKSTIRE
-86 VQNLAESRA
+86 IQNLAESRA
-95 NAIQAKLQNALDSAR
+95 NAIQAKLQNALDAAR
-110 TMANTFAASKT
+110 TMANAFAASKVT
-121 LQSPLSLGRE
+121 QSPLALGRE
-131 QINNVLLSVLKD
+131 QVNTVLLSVLKD

-156 DALDGQDQAFRNG
+156 DALDGQDQAFRNA
-169 QEGNNPLTG
+169 QDGNNPLTG

-185 RSSDGH
+185 RSAGGH

-202 QERHPNGVPKGG
+202 PDRHPNGVPKGG
-214 WYAGPRD
+214 WYSGPRD

-274 MSADL
+274 MSAEL
-279 YGGKGSVSILSNQ
+279 YGGKGTVTILSNQ
-292 GLVVADSERTELI
+292 GLVVADSQRTDLI
-305 GQSIKSLLPK
+305 GQPIKALLPE
-315 SWEKTLGDIQSGRG
+315 SWENVLRDIQSGRG
-329 DGLLNKETQDIEVL
+329 NGLLNPQTQHIEVL
-343 MPIQLGRTG
+343 MPITLGRTG
-352 KPWAILIR
+352 KPWAVLIR

-369 AITLEQELQSRSTS
+369 AIALEQELQARSINNS
-383 SSVWQVSVGL
+383 IWQVSVGMV
-393 GISLLALVALW
+393 ISLLALAALW
-404 FAAAKIVGPIRE
+404 YAAAKIVGPIRE

-430 RRLVQQ
+430 RRLVQK

-444 SFALNEMSESLQR
+444 SAALNDMSESLQR

-494 NNLIS
+494 NQLIS
-499 EVQVSATR
+499 EVQTSATQ
-507 ITGSSSQVTDLSQSL
+507 ITGSSAQVTDLSQSL

-540 TQMAAQTTDNADNA
+540 TQMAAQTRDNAANA
-554 KKADEQSQSSRA
+554 KKADEQSQASRA

-655 STKTQ
+655 SSKTQ

-670 ESLKNIVSGT
+670 ESLKNIVTGT
-680 SAVSSLV
+680 SAVSNLV

-696 QASGLRQ
+696 QASGLQQ
-703 ASIGLEQIDEVTQQ
+703 ASIGLEQIDEVTQK
-717 NQSNSHECAL
+717 NQSNSQECAV
-727 AARDLSERASVMQG
+727 AAKDLSERASLMQR
-741 VLSRFKIKNT
+741 VLGRFKVKRA

>member
-1 MIERYLPGRASA
+1 
-13 FGTFIFDVSHNKSEL
+13 
-28 GKTMKFTSLQ
+28 MKFKSLKT
-38 ARICTTAGLCLLV
+38 RICVTAGICLFV
-51 SSASLVSYGLFS
+51 SSASLVIYGLFS
-63 SRANDQYVA
+63 SRANEQYVA
-72 SEVSALVEKSTIRE
+72 MEVTTLIEKSTIRE
-86 VQNLAESRA
+86 IQNLAESRA
-95 NAIQAKLQNALDSAR
+95 NAIQTKLQNALDAAR
-110 TMANTFAASKT
+110 TMATAFATSKT
-121 LQSPLSLGRE
+121 SQSPLALGRE
-131 QINNVLLSVLKD
+131 QVNTVLLSVLKD
-143 NPDFNGTYSCWEP
+143 NPEFNGTYSCWEP
-156 DALDGQDQAFRNG
+156 EALDGQDMAFRNTPDG
-169 QEGNNPLTG
+169 SNPLTG

-185 RSSDGH
+185 RSADGH

-202 QERHPNGVPKGG
+202 PDRHPNGVLKGG
-214 WYAGPRD
+214 WYSGPRS

-248 IVANGKFYGV
+248 IVADGKFYGV

-279 YGGKGSVSILSNQ
+279 YGGKGSVTIMSNQ
-292 GLVVADSERTELI
+292 GLVVADSDRTDLI
-305 GQSIKSLLPK
+305 GQPIKALLPDTWDK
-315 SWEKTLGDIQSGRG
+315 VLSDIQGGRG
-329 DGLLNKETQDIEVL
+329 NSQLNPQTQNIEVL

-352 KPWAILIR
+352 KPWAVLIR

-369 AITLEQELQSRSTS
+369 AITLEHELQARSVS
-383 SSVWQVSVGL
+383 NSIWQVSVGL
-393 GISLLALVALW
+393 VISLLALAGLW

-444 SFALNEMSESLQR
+444 SFALNDMSESLQR

-499 EVQVSATR
+499 EVQVSATQ
-507 ITGSSSQVTDLSQSL
+507 ITGSSEQVTDLSQSL

-531 SITEISAVM
+531 SITEISAAM
-540 TQMAAQTTDNADNA
+540 TQMASQTSDNAANA
-554 KKADEQSQSSRA
+554 KKADEQSQASRT

-660 RGMIIAGRTA
+660 RGMIIASRTA
-670 ESLKNIVSGT
+670 ESLKSIVSGT

-696 QASGLRQ
+696 QASGLQQ

-717 NQSNSHECAL
+717 NQSNSQECAV
-727 AARDLSERASVMQG
+727 AAKELSARASLMQRE
-741 VLSRFKIKNT
+741 LSRFKVKKA

>member
-1 MIERYLPGRASA
+1 
-13 FGTFIFDVSHNKSEL
+13 
-28 GKTMKFTSLQ
+28 MKFNSLQ
-38 ARICTTAGLCLLV
+38 TRICFTAGLCLFI
-51 SSASLVSYGLFS
+51 SCASLVLYGLYS
-63 SRANDQYVA
+63 STANQTYVGA
-72 SEVSALVEKSTIRE
+72 EVSTLIESATIHE

-110 TMANTFAASKT
+110 TMANTLAASKSA
-121 LQSPLSLGRE
+121 QSPLTLGRD
-131 QINNVLLSVLKD
+131 QVNTMLLSVLKD
-143 NPDFNGTYSCWEP
+143 NSDFNGTYSCWEP
-156 DALDGQDQAFRNG
+156 DALDGQDQAFRINEG
-169 QEGNNPLTG
+169 GNNPLTG

-191 VAVQPL
+191 IAVQPL

-202 QERHPNGVPKGG
+202 DARHPNGVLKGG
-214 WYAGPRD
+214 WYSGPRD
-221 TLKESVLD
+221 TQKESVLD
-229 PIPYVVQGKNV
+229 PLPYVVQGKNV

-248 IVANGKFYGV
+248 IIANGKFYGV

-263 DIAFIQKLSEQ
+263 DISFIQKLSEQ

-279 YGGKGSVSILSNQ
+279 YGGQGSVAILSHQ
-292 GLVVADSERTELI
+292 GLVVADSKRPDLI
-305 GQSIKSLLPK
+305 GQPLKALLPDTWDK
-315 SWEKTLGDIQSGRG
+315 VLANVQKGQGDSR
-329 DGLLNKETQDIEVL
+329 LNHDSQEIEVQ
-343 MPIQLGRTG
+343 MPINLGRTG
-352 KPWAILIR
+352 KPWAIVIH
-360 LPKAVVMSQ
+360 LPKAVVMSK
-369 AITLEQELQSRSTS
+369 ALALEQELQSRGVKS
-383 SSVWQVSVGL
+383 SIWQVSVGV
-393 GISLLALVALW
+393 GISLLALLALW
-404 FAAAKIVGPIRE
+404 LATAKIVGPIRE

-430 RRLVQQ
+430 HRLVQK

-444 SFALNEMSESLQR
+444 SFALNDMSESLQR

-479 HDTLGKSLEK
+479 NDTLGKSLEK
-489 MVSNL
+489 MVGNL
-494 NNLIS
+494 NTLIS
-499 EVQVSATR
+499 QVQASATQ
-507 ITGSSSQVTDLSQSL
+507 ITGSSAQVTELSQSL

-540 TQMAAQTTDNADNA
+540 TQMAAQTTDNAANA
-554 KKADEQSQSSRA
+554 KKADEQSQASRA

-578 IAAMAEIDNSGKD
+578 IAAMTEIDNSGKD

-670 ESLKNIVSGT
+670 DSLRNIVSGT
-680 SAVSSLV
+680 GTVSSLV

-696 QASGLRQ
+696 QASGLQQ

-717 NQSNSHECAL
+717 NQTNSQQCAV
-727 AARDLSERASVMQG
+727 AARNLSERANAMQQS
-741 VLSRFKIKNT
+741 LSRFKVKTS

>member
-1 MIERYLPGRASA
+1 
-13 FGTFIFDVSHNKSEL
+13 
-28 GKTMKFTSLQ
+28 MKFKSLQ
-38 ARICTTAGLCLLV
+38 ARICVTAGVCLFV
-51 SSASLVSYGLFS
+51 SSISLIVYGLFS
-63 SRANDQYVA
+63 ARANEQYV
-72 SEVSALVEKSTIRE
+72 STEVSALVEKSTIRE
-86 VQNLAESRA
+86 IQNLAESRA
-95 NAIQAKLQNALDSAR
+95 NAIQAKLQNALDAAR
-110 TMANTFAASKT
+110 TMANAFAASKAA
-121 LQSPLSLGRE
+121 QSPLVLGRE
-131 QINNVLLSVLKD
+131 QINSVLLSVLKD

-156 DALDGQDQAFRNG
+156 NALDGQDPAFRNA
-169 QEGNNPLTG
+169 EDGNNPLTG

-185 RSSDGH
+185 RSADGH

-202 QERHPNGVPKGG
+202 PDRHPNGVPKGG
-214 WYAGPRD
+214 WYSGPRD

-248 IVANGKFYGV
+248 IVSNGKFYGV

-279 YGGKGSVSILSNQ
+279 YGGKGTVSILSNQ
-292 GLVVADSERTELI
+292 GLVVADSQRTDLI
-305 GQSIKSLLPK
+305 GQPIKALLPD
-315 SWEKTLGDIQSGRG
+315 SWEKVLRDIQGGRG
-329 DGLLNKETQDIEVL
+329 DGLLNAQTQNIEVL
-343 MPIQLGRTG
+343 MPIALGRTG
-352 KPWAILIR
+352 KPWAVLIR

-369 AITLEQELQSRSTS
+369 AIALEQELQARSLNNS
-383 SSVWQVSVGL
+383 IWQVSVGL
-393 GISLLALVALW
+393 VISLLALAALW
-404 FAAAKIVGPIRE
+404 YAAAKIVGPIRE
-416 AAALAANI
+416 AAALAATI

-430 RRLVQQ
+430 RRLVQK

-444 SFALNEMSESLQR
+444 SAALNDMSESLQR

-479 HDTLGKSLEK
+479 YDTLGKSLEK

-494 NNLIS
+494 NQLIS
-499 EVQVSATR
+499 EVQVSATQ
-507 ITGSSSQVTDLSQSL
+507 ITGSSAQVTDLSQSL

-540 TQMAAQTTDNADNA
+540 TQMAAQTRDNAANA
-554 KKADEQSQSSRA
+554 KKADEQSQASRA

-655 STKTQ
+655 SSKTQ

-680 SAVSSLV
+680 GAVSSLV

-696 QASGLRQ
+696 QASGLQQ
-703 ASIGLEQIDEVTQQ
+703 ASIGLEQIDEVTQK
-717 NQSNSHECAL
+717 NQSNSQECAV
-727 AARDLSERASVMQG
+727 AAKDLSERASLMQR
-741 VLSRFKIKNT
+741 VLGRFKVKRG

>member
-1 MIERYLPGRASA
+1 
-13 FGTFIFDVSHNKSEL
+13 
-28 GKTMKFTSLQ
+28 MKLRSLQ
-38 ARICTTAGLCLLV
+38 ARICITAGLCIFV
-51 SSASLVSYGLFS
+51 SSASLVAYGVFT
-63 SRANDQYVA
+63 SRTNEQYV
-72 SEVSALVEKSTIRE
+72 SQEVAALIEQSTVRE
-86 VQNLAESRA
+86 IQNLAESRA
-95 NAIQAKLQNALDSAR
+95 NSIQAKLQNALESAR
-110 TMANTFAASKT
+110 TMASTFAASKT
-121 LQSPLSLGRE
+121 SQSNLILGRE
-131 QINNVLLSVLKD
+131 QINSVLLNVLKD
-143 NPDFNGTYSCWEP
+143 NPEFNGTYSCWEP
-156 DALDGQDQAFRNG
+156 DALDGKDISSRDHQDG
-169 QEGNNPLTG
+169 SSPSTG

-185 RSSDGH
+185 RSSDGR

-202 QERHPNGVPKGG
+202 NDNHPNGVPKGG
-214 WYAGPRD
+214 WYNGPRS

-229 PIPYVVQGKNV
+229 PIPYIVQGKNV

-248 IVANGKFYGV
+248 ILSNGKFYGV

-263 DIAFIQKLSEQ
+263 DIAFIQKMGEQ
-274 MSADL
+274 MSTDL
-279 YGGKGSVSILSNQ
+279 YGGKGSVTILSNQ
-292 GLVVADSERTELI
+292 GFVVADSQRAELI
-305 GQSIKSLLPK
+305 GQPMKALFPD
-315 SWEKTLGDIQSGRG
+315 SWEKVLSDIQGGRG
-329 DGLLNKETQDIEVL
+329 ESLLNQNTQNFEVL

-352 KPWAILIR
+352 KPWAIYIR

-369 AITLEQELQSRSTS
+369 AITLEQELQARSLNNS
-383 SSVWQVSVGL
+383 IWQVSVGL
-393 GISLLALVALW
+393 TILLLALTALW

-416 AAALAANI
+416 AASLAANI

-430 RRLVQQ
+430 RRLVQR

-444 SFALNEMSESLQR
+444 SFALNDMSDSLQR
-457 QVRVAERI
+457 QVKVAERI
-465 SEGDLDLEVRLSSP
+465 SEGDLDLDVRLSSP
-479 HDTLGKSLEK
+479 NDTLGKSLEK

-499 EVQVSATR
+499 EVQVSATQ
-507 ITGSSSQVTDLSQSL
+507 ITGSSEQVTDLSQSL
-522 SDGASNSAS
+522 SDGAANSAS

-540 TQMAAQTTDNADNA
+540 TQMAAQTSDNAVNA
-554 KKADEQSQSSRA
+554 KKADEQSQASRA
-566 DAGESDKLMSEL
+566 DAGESDKLMTEL
-578 IAAMAEIDNSGKD
+578 ISAMTEIDNSGKD

-642 EAAQQTAA
+642 EAAKQTAT

-670 ESLKNIVSGT
+670 ESLKNILSGT

-696 QASGLRQ
+696 QASGLQQ
-703 ASIGLEQIDEVTQQ
+703 ASLGLEQIDEVTQQ
-717 NQSNSHECAL
+717 NQSNSQDCA
-727 AARDLSERASVMQG
+727 AAAKDLSARASLMQRE
-741 VLSRFKIKNT
+741 LSRFKVKK

>member
-1 MIERYLPGRASA
+1 
-13 FGTFIFDVSHNKSEL
+13 
-28 GKTMKFTSLQ
+28 MKFKSLQ
-38 ARICTTAGLCLLV
+38 ARICVTAGVCLFV
-51 SSASLVSYGLFS
+51 SSISLIVYGLFS
-63 SRANDQYVA
+63 ARANEQYV
-72 SEVSALVEKSTIRE
+72 STEVSALVEKSTIRE
-86 VQNLAESRA
+86 IQNLAESRA
-95 NAIQAKLQNALDSAR
+95 NAIQAKLQNALDAAR
-110 TMANTFAASKT
+110 TMANAFAAGKAA
-121 LQSPLSLGRE
+121 QSPLILGRE
-131 QINNVLLSVLKD
+131 QINSVLLSVLKD

-156 DALDGQDQAFRNG
+156 NALDGQDPAFRNA
-169 QEGNNPLTG
+169 EDGNNPLTG

-185 RSSDGH
+185 RSADGH

-202 QERHPNGVPKGG
+202 PDRHPNGVPKGG
-214 WYAGPRD
+214 WYSGPRD

-248 IVANGKFYGV
+248 IVSNGKFYGV

-279 YGGKGSVSILSNQ
+279 YGGKGTVSILSNQ
-292 GLVVADSERTELI
+292 GLVVADSQRTDLI
-305 GQSIKSLLPK
+305 GQPIKALLPD
-315 SWEKTLGDIQSGRG
+315 SWEKVLRDIQGGRG
-329 DGLLNKETQDIEVL
+329 DGLLNAQTQNIEVL
-343 MPIQLGRTG
+343 MPIALGRTG
-352 KPWAILIR
+352 KPWAVLIR

-369 AITLEQELQSRSTS
+369 AIALEQELQARSLS
-383 SSVWQVSVGL
+383 NSIWQVSVGL
-393 GISLLALVALW
+393 VISLLALAALW
-404 FAAAKIVGPIRE
+404 YAAAKIVGPIRE
-416 AAALAANI
+416 AAALAATI

-430 RRLVQQ
+430 RRLVQK

-444 SFALNEMSESLQR
+444 SAALNDMSESLQR

-494 NNLIS
+494 NQLIS
-499 EVQVSATR
+499 EVQISATQ
-507 ITGSSSQVTDLSQSL
+507 ITGSSAQVTDLSQSL

-540 TQMAAQTTDNADNA
+540 TQMAAQTRDNAANA
-554 KKADEQSQSSRA
+554 KKADEQSQASRA

-655 STKTQ
+655 SSKTQ

-680 SAVSSLV
+680 GAVSSLV

-696 QASGLRQ
+696 QASGLQQ
-703 ASIGLEQIDEVTQQ
+703 ASIGLEQIDEVTQK
-717 NQSNSHECAL
+717 NQSNSQECAV
-727 AARDLSERASVMQG
+727 AAKDLSERASLMQR
-741 VLSRFKIKNT
+741 VLGRFKVKRG

>member
-1 MIERYLPGRASA
+1 
-13 FGTFIFDVSHNKSEL
+13 
-28 GKTMKFTSLQ
+28 MKLKSLQ
-38 ARICTTAGLCLLV
+38 ARICITAGLCLFV
-51 SSASLVSYGLFS
+51 SSASLVAYGLFT
-63 SRANDQYVA
+63 SRTNEQYV
-72 SEVSALVEKSTIRE
+72 SDEVAVLIEHSTVRE
-86 VQNLAESRA
+86 IQNLAESRA
-95 NAIQAKLQNALDSAR
+95 NAIQAKLQNALEAAR
-110 TMANTFAASKT
+110 TMASTFAASKAS
-121 LQSPLSLGRE
+121 QSPLMLGRE
-131 QINNVLLSVLKD
+131 QINSVLLSVLKD
-143 NPDFNGTYSCWEP
+143 NPEFNGTYSCWEQ
-156 DALDGQDQAFRNG
+156 DALDGKDLISRDAQDG
-169 QEGNNPLTG
+169 SNPLTG

-185 RSSDGH
+185 RSPDGRI
-191 VAVQPL
+191 AVQPL

-202 QERHPNGVPKGG
+202 QDSHPNGVPKGG
-214 WYAGPRD
+214 WYQGPKS

-229 PIPYVVQGKNV
+229 PIPYVVQGNKV
-240 WLTTLSVP
+240 WLATLSVP
-248 IVANGKFYGV
+248 IVANGTFYGV

-274 MSADL
+274 MSTEL
-279 YGGKGSVSILSNQ
+279 YGGKGSVTILSNQ
-292 GLVVADSERTELI
+292 GLVVADSQRAELI
-305 GQSIKSLLPK
+305 GQPMKTLFAD
-315 SWEKTLGDIQSGRG
+315 SWEKVLSDIQGGRSES
-329 DGLLNKETQDIEVL
+329 LLNQKTQTFEVL

-352 KPWAILIR
+352 KPWAVFIR

-369 AITLEQELQSRSTS
+369 AITLEHELQARSVNNS
-383 SSVWQVSVGL
+383 IWQVSVGL
-393 GISLLALVALW
+393 TILLLALTALW

-430 RRLVQQ
+430 RRLVQR

-444 SFALNEMSESLQR
+444 SFALNDMSDSLQR
-457 QVRVAERI
+457 QVKVAERI
-465 SEGDLDLEVRLSSP
+465 SEGDLDLDVRLSSP
-479 HDTLGKSLEK
+479 NDTLGKSLEK

-499 EVQVSATR
+499 EVQVSATQ
-507 ITGSSSQVTDLSQSL
+507 ITGSSEQVTDLSQSL
-522 SDGASNSAS
+522 SDGAANSAS

-540 TQMAAQTTDNADNA
+540 TQMAAQTSDNAVNA
-554 KKADEQSQSSRA
+554 KKADEQSQASRA
-566 DAGESDKLMSEL
+566 DAGESDKLMTEL
-578 IAAMAEIDNSGKD
+578 ISAMTEIDNSGKD

-642 EAAQQTAA
+642 EAAKQTAT

-696 QASGLRQ
+696 QASGLQQ
-703 ASIGLEQIDEVTQQ
+703 ASLGLEQIDEVTQQ
-717 NQSNSHECAL
+717 NQSNSRDCA
-727 AARDLSERASVMQG
+727 ASAKDLSVRASLMQRE
-741 VLSRFKIKNT
+741 LSRFKVKKPSLL

>member
-1 MIERYLPGRASA
+1 
-13 FGTFIFDVSHNKSEL
+13 
-28 GKTMKFTSLQ
+28 MKFKSLQ
-38 ARICTTAGLCLLV
+38 ARICVTAGVCLFV
-51 SSASLVSYGLFS
+51 SSVSLIIYGLFTA
-63 SRANDQYVA
+63 RANEQYVA
-72 SEVSALVEKSTIRE
+72 TEVSALVEKSTIRE
-86 VQNLAESRA
+86 IQNLAESRA
-95 NAIQAKLQNALDSAR
+95 NAIQAKLQNALDAAR
-110 TMANTFAASKT
+110 TMANAFAASKAT
-121 LQSPLSLGRE
+121 QSPLALGRE
-131 QINNVLLSVLKD
+131 QINTVLLGVLKD

-156 DALDGQDQAFRNG
+156 DALDGQDLASRNTQDG
-169 QEGNNPLTG
+169 SNPQTG

-185 RSSDGH
+185 RSAGGH

-202 QERHPNGVPKGG
+202 PDRHPNGVPKGG
-214 WYAGPRD
+214 WYSGPRD

-258 VGADF
+258 VGADY

-274 MSADL
+274 MSAEL
-279 YGGKGSVSILSNQ
+279 YGGKGTVSILSNQ
-292 GLVVADSERTELI
+292 GLVVADSQRTDLI
-305 GQSIKSLLPK
+305 GQSIKALLPE
-315 SWEKTLGDIQSGRG
+315 SWEKVLSDIQAGRS
-329 DGLLNKETQDIEVL
+329 DGLLNPQTQNIEVL
-343 MPIQLGRTG
+343 MPITLGRTG
-352 KPWAILIR
+352 KPWAVLIR

-369 AITLEQELQSRSTS
+369 AIALEQELQARSIS
-383 SSVWQVSVGL
+383 NSIWQVSVGL
-393 GISLLALVALW
+393 GISLLALAALW

-430 RRLVQQ
+430 RRLVQK

-444 SFALNEMSESLQR
+444 SAALNDMSESLQR

-494 NNLIS
+494 NQLIS
-499 EVQVSATR
+499 EVQISATQ
-507 ITGSSSQVTDLSQSL
+507 ITGSSAQVTDLSQSL

-540 TQMAAQTTDNADNA
+540 TQMAAQTRDNAANA
-554 KKADEQSQSSRA
+554 KKADEQSQASRA

-655 STKTQ
+655 SSKTQ

-670 ESLKNIVSGT
+670 ESLKNIVNGT
-680 SAVSSLV
+680 SAVSNLV

-696 QASGLRQ
+696 QASGLQQ
-703 ASIGLEQIDEVTQQ
+703 ASIGLEQIDEVTQK
-717 NQSNSHECAL
+717 NQSNSQECAV
-727 AARDLSERASVMQG
+727 AAKDLSERASLMQR
-741 VLSRFKIKNT
+741 VLGRFKVKRG

>member
-1 MIERYLPGRASA
+1 
-13 FGTFIFDVSHNKSEL
+13 
-28 GKTMKFTSLQ
+28 MKFKSLQ
-38 ARICTTAGLCLLV
+38 ARICVTAGVCLFV
-51 SSASLVSYGLFS
+51 SSISLIAYGLFS
-63 SRANDQYVA
+63 ARANEQYV
-72 SEVSALVEKSTIRE
+72 STEVSALVEKSTIRE
-86 VQNLAESRA
+86 IQNLAESRA
-95 NAIQAKLQNALDSAR
+95 NAIQAKLQNALDAAR
-110 TMANTFAASKT
+110 TMANAFAASKAS
-121 LQSPLSLGRE
+121 QSPLALGRE
-131 QINNVLLSVLKD
+131 QINSVLLSVLKD

-156 DALDGQDQAFRNG
+156 NALDGQDPAFRNA
-169 QEGNNPLTG
+169 EDGNNPLTG

-185 RSSDGH
+185 RSADGH

-202 QERHPNGVPKGG
+202 PDRHPNGVPKGG
-214 WYAGPRD
+214 WYSGPRD

-248 IVANGKFYGV
+248 IVSNGKFYGV

-279 YGGKGSVSILSNQ
+279 YGGKGTVSILSNQ
-292 GLVVADSERTELI
+292 GLVVADSQRTDLI
-305 GQSIKSLLPK
+305 GQPIKALLPD
-315 SWEKTLGDIQSGRG
+315 SWEKVLRDIQAGRG
-329 DGLLNKETQDIEVL
+329 DGLLNAQTQNIEVL
-343 MPIQLGRTG
+343 MPIALGRTG
-352 KPWAILIR
+352 KPWAVLIR

-369 AITLEQELQSRSTS
+369 AIALEQELQARSLNNS
-383 SSVWQVSVGL
+383 IWQVSVGL
-393 GISLLALVALW
+393 VISLLALAALW
-404 FAAAKIVGPIRE
+404 YAAAKIVGPIRE
-416 AAALAANI
+416 AAALAATI

-430 RRLVQQ
+430 RRLVQK

-444 SFALNEMSESLQR
+444 SAALNDMSESLQR

-494 NNLIS
+494 NQLIS
-499 EVQVSATR
+499 EVQISATQ
-507 ITGSSSQVTDLSQSL
+507 ITGSSAQVTDLSQSL

-540 TQMAAQTTDNADNA
+540 TQMAAQTRDNAANA
-554 KKADEQSQSSRA
+554 KKADEQSQASRA

-655 STKTQ
+655 SSKTQ

-680 SAVSSLV
+680 GAVSSLV

-696 QASGLRQ
+696 QASGLQQ
-703 ASIGLEQIDEVTQQ
+703 ASIGLEQIDEVTQK
-717 NQSNSHECAL
+717 NQSNSQECAV
-727 AARDLSERASVMQG
+727 AAKDLSERASLMQR
-741 VLSRFKIKNT
+741 VLGRFKVKRG

>member
-1 MIERYLPGRASA
+1 
-13 FGTFIFDVSHNKSEL
+13 
-28 GKTMKFTSLQ
+28 MKFTSLQ
-38 ARICTTAGLCLLV
+38 ARICVTAGACLFV
-51 SSASLVSYGLFS
+51 SSVSLVVYGLFTARS
-63 SRANDQYVA
+63 NEQYVA

-86 VQNLAESRA
+86 IQNLAESRA
-95 NAIQAKLQNALDSAR
+95 NAIQAKLQNALDAAR
-110 TMANTFAASKT
+110 TMANTFAASKAS
-121 LQSPLSLGRE
+121 QSPLALGRE
-131 QINNVLLSVLKD
+131 QINSVLLNVLKD

-156 DALDGQDQAFRNG
+156 NALDGQDPGFRNA
-169 QEGNNPLTG
+169 QDGNNPLTG

-185 RSSDGH
+185 RSADGH

-202 QERHPNGVPKGG
+202 ADRHANGVLKGG
-214 WYAGPRD
+214 WYSGPRD

-248 IVANGKFYGV
+248 IVSEGKFYGV

-279 YGGKGSVSILSNQ
+279 YGGKGTVSILSNQ
-292 GLVVADSERTELI
+292 GLVVADSQRTDLI
-305 GQSIKSLLPK
+305 GQPIKALLPD
-315 SWEKTLGDIQSGRG
+315 SWEKVLGDIQGGRG
-329 DGLLNKETQDIEVL
+329 DGLLNAQTQNIEVL
-343 MPIQLGRTG
+343 MPIVLGRTG
-352 KPWAILIR
+352 KPWAVLIR

-369 AITLEQELQSRSTS
+369 AIALEQELQARSLDNS
-383 SSVWQVSVGL
+383 IWQVSVGL
-393 GISLLALVALW
+393 VISLLALAALW
-404 FAAAKIVGPIRE
+404 YAAAKIVGPIRE
-416 AAALAANI
+416 AAALAATI

-444 SFALNEMSESLQR
+444 SAALNDMSESLQR

-465 SEGDLDLEVRLSSP
+465 SEGDLDLQVRLSSP
-479 HDTLGKSLEK
+479 QDTLGKSLEK

-494 NNLIS
+494 NQLIS
-499 EVQVSATR
+499 EVQASATQ
-507 ITGSSSQVTDLSQSL
+507 ITGSSTQVTDLSQSL
-522 SDGASNSAS
+522 SEGASNSAS

-540 TQMAAQTTDNADNA
+540 TQMAAQTRDNAANA
-554 KKADEQSQSSRA
+554 KKADEQSQASRA

-655 STKTQ
+655 SSKTQ

-680 SAVSSLV
+680 SEVSSLV

-696 QASGLRQ
+696 QASGLQQ
-703 ASIGLEQIDEVTQQ
+703 ASIGLEQIDEVTQK
-717 NQSNSHECAL
+717 NQSNSHECAI
-727 AARDLSERASVMQG
+727 AAKDLSERASLMQR
-741 VLSRFKIKNT
+741 VLGRFKVKVSR

>member
-1 MIERYLPGRASA
+1 
-13 FGTFIFDVSHNKSEL
+13 
-28 GKTMKFTSLQ
+28 MKFKSLQ
-38 ARICTTAGLCLLV
+38 ARICVTAGVCLFV
-51 SSASLVSYGLFS
+51 SSISLIVYGLFS
-63 SRANDQYVA
+63 ARANEQYV
-72 SEVSALVEKSTIRE
+72 STEVSALVEKSTIRE
-86 VQNLAESRA
+86 IQNLAESRA
-95 NAIQAKLQNALDSAR
+95 NAIQAKLQNALDAAR
-110 TMANTFAASKT
+110 TMANAFAASKVS
-121 LQSPLSLGRE
+121 QSPLALGRE
-131 QINNVLLSVLKD
+131 QINSVLLSVLKD

-156 DALDGQDQAFRNG
+156 NALDGQDPAFRNA
-169 QEGNNPLTG
+169 EDGNNPLTG

-185 RSSDGH
+185 RSADGH

-202 QERHPNGVPKGG
+202 PDRHPNGVPKGG
-214 WYAGPRD
+214 WYSGPRD

-248 IVANGKFYGV
+248 IVSNGKFYGV

-279 YGGKGSVSILSNQ
+279 YGGKGTVSILSNQ
-292 GLVVADSERTELI
+292 GLVVADSQRTDLI
-305 GQSIKSLLPK
+305 GQPIKALLPE
-315 SWEKTLGDIQSGRG
+315 SWEKVLSDIQGGRS
-329 DGLLNKETQDIEVL
+329 DGLLNAQTQNIEVL
-343 MPIQLGRTG
+343 MPIALGRTG
-352 KPWAILIR
+352 KPWAVLIR

-369 AITLEQELQSRSTS
+369 AIALEQELQARSLS
-383 SSVWQVSVGL
+383 NSIWQVSVGL
-393 GISLLALVALW
+393 VISLLALAALW
-404 FAAAKIVGPIRE
+404 YAAAKIVGPIRE
-416 AAALAANI
+416 AAALAATI

-430 RRLVQQ
+430 RRLVQK

-444 SFALNEMSESLQR
+444 SAALNDMSESLQR

-494 NNLIS
+494 NQLIS
-499 EVQVSATR
+499 EVQISATQ
-507 ITGSSSQVTDLSQSL
+507 ITGSSAQVTDLSQSL

-540 TQMAAQTTDNADNA
+540 TQMAAQTRDNAANA
-554 KKADEQSQSSRA
+554 KKADEQSQASRA

-655 STKTQ
+655 SSKTQ

-680 SAVSSLV
+680 GAVSSLV

-696 QASGLRQ
+696 QASGLQQ
-703 ASIGLEQIDEVTQQ
+703 ASIGLEQIDEVTQK
-717 NQSNSHECAL
+717 NQSNSQECAV
-727 AARDLSERASVMQG
+727 AAKDLSERASLMQR
-741 VLSRFKIKNT
+741 VLGRFKVKRG

>member
-1 MIERYLPGRASA
+1 
-13 FGTFIFDVSHNKSEL
+13 
-28 GKTMKFTSLQ
+28 MKFNSLQ
-38 ARICTTAGLCLLV
+38 TRICFTAGLCLFI
-51 SSASLVSYGLFS
+51 SCASLVLYGLYS
-63 SRANDQYVA
+63 SNANQTYVGR
-72 SEVSALVEKSTIRE
+72 EVSTLIENSTIRE

-110 TMANTFAASKT
+110 TMANTMSASKSA
-121 LQSPLSLGRE
+121 QSPLALGRE
-131 QINNVLLSVLKD
+131 QINTMLLSVLKD

-156 DALDGQDQAFRNG
+156 DALDGQDQASRNNEG
-169 QEGNNPLTG
+169 GNNPLTG

-191 VAVQPL
+191 IAVQPL

-202 QERHPNGVPKGG
+202 DARHPNGVLKGG
-214 WYAGPRD
+214 WYSGPRD
-221 TLKESVLD
+221 TQKESVLD

-248 IVANGKFYGV
+248 ITANGKFYGV

-263 DIAFIQKLSEQ
+263 DISFIQKLSEQ

-279 YGGKGSVSILSNQ
+279 YDGKGSVTILSHQ
-292 GLVVADSERTELI
+292 GLVVANSKRPELI
-305 GQSIKSLLPK
+305 GQPLKALLPNT
-315 SWEKTLGDIQSGRG
+315 WEKVLANVQKGQGDSRMNQ
-329 DGLLNKETQDIEVL
+329 EAEEIEVQ
-343 MPIQLGRTG
+343 MPITLGRTD
-352 KPWAILIR
+352 KPWAILIH

-369 AITLEQELQSRSTS
+369 AIALEQELKSRGLS
-383 SSVWQVSVGL
+383 SSIWQVGVGL
-393 GISLLALVALW
+393 SISVLALMVLWVAT
-404 FAAAKIVGPIRE
+404 AKIVGPIRE
-416 AAALAANI
+416 AATLAATI

-430 RRLVQQ
+430 QRLVQK

-444 SFALNEMSESLQR
+444 SFALNEMSDSLQR
-457 QVRVAERI
+457 QVKVAERI

-479 HDTLGKSLEK
+479 NDTLGKALEK
-489 MVSNL
+489 MVGNL

-499 EVQVSATR
+499 QVQVSATE
-507 ITGSSSQVTDLSQSL
+507 ITGSSSQVTELSQSL
-522 SDGASNSAS
+522 SEGAANSAS

-540 TQMAAQTTDNADNA
+540 TQMAAQTTDNAANA
-554 KKADEQSQSSRA
+554 KKADEQSQASRA
-566 DAGESDKLMSEL
+566 DAGESDQLMSEL

-660 RGMIIAGRTA
+660 RGMVIAGRTA
-670 ESLKNIVSGT
+670 DSLRNIVNGT
-680 SAVSSLV
+680 TAVSSLV

-696 QASGLRQ
+696 QASGLQQ

-717 NQSNSHECAL
+717 NQHNSQQCAV
-727 AARDLSERASVMQG
+727 AAKNLSERANAMQQG
-741 VLSRFKIKNT
+741 LSRFKVKTS

>member
-1 MIERYLPGRASA
+1 
-13 FGTFIFDVSHNKSEL
+13 
-28 GKTMKFTSLQ
+28 MKFKSLQ
-38 ARICTTAGLCLLV
+38 ARICVTAGVCLFI
-51 SSASLVSYGLFS
+51 SSISLVVYGLFS
-63 SRANDQYVA
+63 ARSNEQYV
-72 SEVSALVEKSTIRE
+72 SNEVTTLIEKSTIRE
-86 VQNLAESRA
+86 IQNLAGSRA
-95 NAIQAKLQNALDSAR
+95 NAIQAKLQNALDAAR
-110 TMANTFAASKT
+110 TMANTFAASKAS
-121 LQSPLSLGRE
+121 QSPLVLGRD
-131 QINNVLLSVLKD
+131 QVNTILLSVLKD
-143 NPDFNGTYSCWEP
+143 NPEFNGTYSCWEP
-156 DALDGQDQAFRNG
+156 DALDGQDLAFRN
-169 QEGNNPLTG
+169 ERDGNNPLTG

-185 RSSDGH
+185 RSADGH

-202 QERHPNGVPKGG
+202 ADRHPNGVPKGG
-214 WYAGPRD
+214 WYSGPRD

-248 IVANGKFYGV
+248 IVSDGKFRGV

-279 YGGKGSVSILSNQ
+279 YGGKGSVSIMSNQ
-292 GLVVADSERTELI
+292 GLVVADSQRTELI
-305 GQSIKSLLPK
+305 GQPIKTLLPD
-315 SWEKTLGDIQSGRG
+315 SWEKVLRDIQSGRG
-329 DGLLNKETQDIEVL
+329 DGQLNTQTQNIEVL
-343 MPIQLGRTG
+343 MPIELGRTG
-352 KPWAILIR
+352 KPWAVLIR

-369 AITLEQELQSRSTS
+369 AIALEQELQSRSIS
-383 SSVWQVSVGL
+383 NSIWQVSVGL
-393 GISLLALVALW
+393 GISLLALAALW
-404 FAAAKIVGPIRE
+404 LAAAKIVGPIRE

-430 RRLVQQ
+430 RRLVQK

-444 SFALNEMSESLQR
+444 SIALNDMSESLQR

-489 MVSNL
+489 MVGNL
-494 NNLIS
+494 NQLIC
-499 EVQVSATR
+499 EVQASATQ
-507 ITGSSSQVTDLSQSL
+507 ISGSSAQVTDLSQSL
-522 SDGASNSAS
+522 SEGASNSAS

-540 TQMAAQTTDNADNA
+540 TQMAAQTRDNAANA
-554 KKADEQSQSSRA
+554 KKADEQSQASRA

-578 IAAMAEIDNSGKD
+578 IAAMADIDSSGKD

-655 STKTQ
+655 SGKTQ
-660 RGMIIAGRTA
+660 RGMVIAGRTA
-670 ESLKNIVSGT
+670 ESLKNIVHGT
-680 SAVSSLV
+680 SSVSNLV

-696 QASGLRQ
+696 QASGLQQ
-703 ASIGLEQIDEVTQQ
+703 ASVGLEQIDEVTQK
-717 NQSNSHECAL
+717 NQSNSQECAT
-727 AARDLSERASVMQG
+727 AAKDLSERAGVMQR
-741 VLSRFKIKNT
+741 VLSRFKVKRA

>member
-1 MIERYLPGRASA
+1 
-13 FGTFIFDVSHNKSEL
+13 
-28 GKTMKFTSLQ
+28 MKLKSLQ
-38 ARICTTAGLCLLV
+38 ARICVTAGVCLFV
-51 SSASLVSYGLFS
+51 SSISLIVYGLFTA
-63 SRANDQYVA
+63 RANEQYVA
-72 SEVSALVEKSTIRE
+72 TEVSALVEKSAIRE
-86 VQNLAESRA
+86 IQNLAESRA
-95 NAIQAKLQNALDSAR
+95 NAIQAKLQNALDAAR
-110 TMANTFAASKT
+110 TMANAFAASKAS
-121 LQSPLSLGRE
+121 QSPLALGRD
-131 QINNVLLSVLKD
+131 QINTVLLSVLKD

-156 DALDGQDQAFRNG
+156 NALDGQDPAFRNA
-169 QEGNNPLTG
+169 EDGNNPLTG

-185 RSSDGH
+185 RSAGGH

-202 QERHPNGVPKGG
+202 PDRHPNGVPKGG
-214 WYAGPRD
+214 WYSGPRD

-248 IVANGKFYGV
+248 IVSNGKFYGV

-279 YGGKGSVSILSNQ
+279 YGGKGTVSILSNQ
-292 GLVVADSERTELI
+292 GLVVADSQRTDLI
-305 GQSIKSLLPK
+305 GQPIKALLPE
-315 SWEKTLGDIQSGRG
+315 SWEKVLSDIQGGRS
-329 DGLLNKETQDIEVL
+329 DGLLNAQTQNIEVL
-343 MPIQLGRTG
+343 MPIALGRTG
-352 KPWAILIR
+352 KPWAVLIR

-369 AITLEQELQSRSTS
+369 AIALEQELQARSLNNS
-383 SSVWQVSVGL
+383 IWQVSVGL
-393 GISLLALVALW
+393 VISLLALAALW
-404 FAAAKIVGPIRE
+404 YAAAKIVGPIRE
-416 AAALAANI
+416 AAALAATI

-430 RRLVQQ
+430 RRLVQK

-444 SFALNEMSESLQR
+444 SAALNDMSESLQR

-494 NNLIS
+494 NQLIS
-499 EVQVSATR
+499 EVQISATQ
-507 ITGSSSQVTDLSQSL
+507 ITGSSAQVTDLSQSL

-540 TQMAAQTTDNADNA
+540 TQMAAQTRDNAANA
-554 KKADEQSQSSRA
+554 KKADEQSQASRA

-655 STKTQ
+655 SSKTQ

-680 SAVSSLV
+680 GAVSSLV

-696 QASGLRQ
+696 QASGLQQ
-703 ASIGLEQIDEVTQQ
+703 ASIGLEQIDEVTQK
-717 NQSNSHECAL
+717 NQSNSQECAV
-727 AARDLSERASVMQG
+727 AAKDLSERASLMQR
-741 VLSRFKIKNT
+741 VLGRFKVKRG

>member
-1 MIERYLPGRASA
+1 
-13 FGTFIFDVSHNKSEL
+13 
-28 GKTMKFTSLQ
+28 MKLKSLQ
-38 ARICTTAGLCLLV
+38 IRICMTAGICLFV
-51 SSASLVSYGLFS
+51 SSLSLVLYGLFS
-63 SRANDQYVA
+63 ARSNEQYVA
-72 SEVSALVEKSTIRE
+72 AEVSALVERSTIRE
-86 VQNLAESRA
+86 IQNLAESRA
-95 NAIQAKLQNALDSAR
+95 NAIQAKLQNALDAAR
-110 TMANTFAASKT
+110 TMANAFAASKAS
-121 LQSPLSLGRE
+121 QSPLVMGRE
-131 QINNVLLSVLKD
+131 QINTVLLGVLKD

-156 DALDGQDQAFRNG
+156 NALDGQDLAFRAAQDG
-169 QEGNNPLTG
+169 SNPSTG

-185 RSSDGH
+185 RSAGGH
-191 VAVQPL
+191 IAVQPL

-202 QERHPNGVPKGG
+202 PDRHPNGVPKGG
-214 WYAGPRD
+214 WYSGPRD

-248 IVANGKFYGV
+248 IMSNGKFYGV

-274 MSADL
+274 MSAEL

-292 GLVVADSERTELI
+292 GLVVADSQRTDLI
-305 GQSIKSLLPK
+305 GQPIKALLPE
-315 SWEKTLGDIQSGRG
+315 SWETVLSAIQSGRG
-329 DGLLNKETQDIEVL
+329 NGLLNAQTQQIEVL
-343 MPIQLGRTG
+343 MPIELGRTG
-352 KPWAILIR
+352 KPWAVLIR

-369 AITLEQELQSRSTS
+369 AIALEQELQARSINNS
-383 SSVWQVSVGL
+383 IWQVSVGL

-430 RRLVQQ
+430 RRLVQKT
-436 SEDEVGQL
+436 EDEVGQL
-444 SFALNEMSESLQR
+444 SAALNDMSESLQR

-494 NNLIS
+494 NQLIS
-499 EVQVSATR
+499 QVQSSATQ
-507 ITGSSSQVTDLSQSL
+507 ITGSSGQVTDLSQSL
-522 SDGASNSAS
+522 SEGAANSAS

-540 TQMAAQTTDNADNA
+540 TQMAAQTRDNAANA
-554 KKADEQSQSSRA
+554 KKADEQSQASRA
-566 DAGESDKLMSEL
+566 DAGESDQLMGEL
-578 IAAMAEIDNSGKD
+578 IAAMAEIDDSGKD

-655 STKTQ
+655 SSKTQ
-660 RGMIIAGRTA
+660 RGMVIASRTA
-670 ESLKNIVSGT
+670 ESLKNIVNGT
-680 SAVSSLV
+680 GAVSSLV

-696 QASGLRQ
+696 QASGLQQ
-703 ASIGLEQIDEVTQQ
+703 ASIGLEQIDEVTQK
-717 NQSNSHECAL
+717 NQSNSMECAV
-727 AARDLSERASVMQG
+727 AAKDLSERAALMQRELG
-741 VLSRFKIKNT
+741 RFKVKR

>member
-1 MIERYLPGRASA
+1 
-13 FGTFIFDVSHNKSEL
+13 
-28 GKTMKFTSLQ
+28 MKFKSLQ
-38 ARICTTAGLCLLV
+38 ARICVTAGVCLFI
-51 SSASLVSYGLFS
+51 SSISLVVYGLFS
-63 SRANDQYVA
+63 ARSNEQYV
-72 SEVSALVEKSTIRE
+72 SNEVTTLIEKSTIRE
-86 VQNLAESRA
+86 IQNLAGSRA
-95 NAIQAKLQNALDSAR
+95 NAIQAKLQNALDAAR
-110 TMANTFAASKT
+110 TMANTFAASKAS
-121 LQSPLSLGRE
+121 QSPLVLGRD
-131 QINNVLLSVLKD
+131 QVNSILLSVLKD
-143 NPDFNGTYSCWEP
+143 NPEFNGTYSCWEP
-156 DALDGQDQAFRNG
+156 DALDGQDLAFRN
-169 QEGNNPLTG
+169 ERDGNNPLTG

-185 RSSDGH
+185 RSADGH

-202 QERHPNGVPKGG
+202 ADRHPNGVPKGG
-214 WYAGPRD
+214 WYTGPRD

-248 IVANGKFYGV
+248 IVSDGKFRGV

-274 MSADL
+274 MSTDL
-279 YGGKGSVSILSNQ
+279 YGGKGSVSIMSNQ
-292 GLVVADSERTELI
+292 GLVVADSQRTELI
-305 GQSIKSLLPK
+305 GQPIKTLLPD
-315 SWEKTLGDIQSGRG
+315 SWEKVLRDIQSGRG
-329 DGLLNKETQDIEVL
+329 DGQLNTQTQNIEVL
-343 MPIQLGRTG
+343 MPIELGRTG
-352 KPWAILIR
+352 KPWAVLIR

-369 AITLEQELQSRSTS
+369 AIALEQELQSRSIS
-383 SSVWQVSVGL
+383 NSIWQVSVGL
-393 GISLLALVALW
+393 GISLLALAALW
-404 FAAAKIVGPIRE
+404 LAAAKIVGPIRE

-430 RRLVQQ
+430 RRLVQK

-444 SFALNEMSESLQR
+444 SIALNDMSESLQR

-489 MVSNL
+489 MVGNL
-494 NNLIS
+494 NQLIC
-499 EVQVSATR
+499 EVQASATQ
-507 ITGSSSQVTDLSQSL
+507 ISGSSAQVTDLSQSL
-522 SDGASNSAS
+522 SEGASNSAS

-540 TQMAAQTTDNADNA
+540 TQMAAQTRDNAANA
-554 KKADEQSQSSRA
+554 KKADEQSQASRA

-578 IAAMAEIDNSGKD
+578 IAAMADIDSSGKD

-655 STKTQ
+655 SGKTQ
-660 RGMIIAGRTA
+660 RGMVIAGRTA
-670 ESLKNIVSGT
+670 ESLKNIVHGT
-680 SAVSSLV
+680 SSVSNLV

-696 QASGLRQ
+696 QASGLQQ
-703 ASIGLEQIDEVTQQ
+703 ASVGLEQIDEVTQK
-717 NQSNSHECAL
+717 NQSNSQECAT
-727 AARDLSERASVMQG
+727 AAKDLSERAGVMQR
-741 VLSRFKIKNT
+741 VLSRFKVKRA